1 MVSDLGLHSLLKHF
15 CPIAYGILDTAG
27 YRIPPGNSEVPDQTV
42 FMRKL
47 IRPSFIFGFQ
57 SSY

>member
-1 MVSDLGLHSLLKHF
+1 MVSDLGLHSLLKPF

-27 YRIPPGNSEVPDQTV
+27 YRIPSDKSEVLDQTV

-47 IRPSFIFGFQ
+47 IRPSFIFGFH